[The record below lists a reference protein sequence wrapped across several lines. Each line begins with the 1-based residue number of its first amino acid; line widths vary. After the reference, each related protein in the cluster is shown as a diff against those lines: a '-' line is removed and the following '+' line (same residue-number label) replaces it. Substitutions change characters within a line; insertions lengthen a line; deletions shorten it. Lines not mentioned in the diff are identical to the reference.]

1 MEKAQRTPDIKEI
14 IQEIINIPDWKR
26 GNSIVIIINGEGVRV
41 AESYDG
47 DSDKAPFLK
56 IEYEIED

>member
-1 MEKAQRTPDIKEI
+1 M
-14 IQEIINIPDWKR
+14 
-26 GNSIVIIINGEGVRV
+26 VIIINGEGVRV